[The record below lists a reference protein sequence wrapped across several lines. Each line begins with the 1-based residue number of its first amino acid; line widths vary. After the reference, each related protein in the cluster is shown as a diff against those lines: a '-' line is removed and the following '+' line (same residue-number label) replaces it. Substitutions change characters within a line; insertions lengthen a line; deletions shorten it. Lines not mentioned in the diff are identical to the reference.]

1 MPKDAR
7 SGAPG
12 SHGERGFQMPQILMG
27 GARRSEM
34 GVARDWR
41 WTGRLSPSV
50 RFMAGELALWA
61 ALYGAYLGLRAIAI
75 AGESRAFQN
84 AHHVIGAERALG
96 LSHEAAAQRALQSAE
111 PFFSTYYMLGFG
123 PLILTALVWLAW
135 RRRDLYRSLRTAL
148 LAAIGIAAVVHLTF
162 PVAPPRMIA
171 GLGISDWVG
180 LSGGHDS
187 GSFAGIRF
195 NPYAAMP
202 SMHVGWSL
210 LLGIVA
216 WRALPGALKALGLL
230 HPVMMTLAVTAT
242 GNHYLLDAIGGA
254 AVAMAGLAL
263 GGVVAGRPVVRG
275 RLPRALPSRRPDADP
290 PRRGRRAP
298 APAPGLGGPGSSPG
312 RG

>member
-1 MPKDAR
+1 
-7 SGAPG
+7 
-12 SHGERGFQMPQILMG
+12 MPQILMG
-27 GARRSEM
+27 SARRSGV

-41 WTGRLSPSV
+41 WTDRVAPNA
-50 RFMAGELALWA
+50 RFIAGELALWA

-75 AGESRAFQN
+75 AGESKAFRN

-96 LSHEAAAQRALQSAE
+96 LSHEAAAQRALHPAE
-111 PFFSTYYMLGFG
+111 PLLSTYYMLGFG

-148 LAAIGIAAVVHLTF
+148 LGAIAIAAVVHLTF

-254 AVAMAGLAL
+254 AVALAGLA
-263 GGVVAGRPVVRG
+263 VAGLLSGRPELRKRLSPAMVSRPRRPGRPV
-275 RLPRALPSRRPDADP
+275 
-290 PRRGRRAP
+290 P
-298 APAPGLGGPGSSPG
+298 APARGLGGPGSSPG